1 MKPIIILLFIMTI
14 TVTAC
19 TDKNSHPE
27 RWTDDEIN
35 SWFEKKDWFGG
46 WNVSPDNSIN
56 KRTLAI
62 LYHENQK
69 HWDQAFNFLKS
80 ANLKNLPLGKQELE
94 GEHVFVTVQQ
104 YFGKEKPDA
113 LYESHKKY
121 IDIQYV
127 IDGEELIG
135 LTTIDKVKV
144 KEPYNEEKDIS
155 FYDFDGGDYL
165 KATPEKFFIFF
176 PEDVHRPSIAA
187 GDSIL
192 IKKIVVKIL
201 LEK

>member
-14 TVTAC
+14 IATAC

-176 PEDVHRPSIAA
+176 PEDVHRPSITA
-187 GDSIL
+187 GDSIQ